1 MAPLHLEWNAL
12 DPEVACPP
20 LVQGQYTEPVAP
32 DKHSISDAANML
44 TYKF

>member
-32 DKHSISDAANML
+32 DKTFHLRCSKHVNI
-44 TYKF
+44 